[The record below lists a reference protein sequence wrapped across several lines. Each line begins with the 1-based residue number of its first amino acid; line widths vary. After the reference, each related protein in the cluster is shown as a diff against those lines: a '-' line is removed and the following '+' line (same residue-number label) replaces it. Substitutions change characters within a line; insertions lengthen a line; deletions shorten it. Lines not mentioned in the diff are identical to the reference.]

1 MKNNRTNR
9 FSIRLKVLLGTVLTN
24 LLICVAMGITTYI
37 YVRSSYVNSSAKN
50 TLAIV
55 KVAANQLNG
64 NLMSILEE
72 GADDSYANTVM
83 LTDMQHV
90 ADSANVNAVYTLAK
104 RNDKLVYLSTL
115 TEEKI
120 AIGTVAS
127 SKASSLYAS
136 AISDNGTAN
145 KKIEVTSKG
154 VHYITAY
161 APILDSSGEIVGVLG
176 VDYIVDDLMAS
187 LNGIVRIIILIGV
200 VLVLVSA
207 VISIWMSGNITKGL
221 LVVDE
226 KINDLVSNNGDL
238 TREIELRG
246 NDEVTDI
253 ADSINKLLDYIRS
266 VVSSISVSSK
276 ELSSSV
282 DTALSLILKT
292 DEQLGSV
299 SDNMNQMSA
308 AMEETSSSILE
319 IQGNTKQ
326 IKDGIQEMDANVKT
340 GNEFAIDM
348 ERRALEVRENA
359 EKETKKVK
367 ETAEKITESLNVKIE
382 RSKDVERISALTQ
395 TILDIASQT
404 NLLSLNASI
413 EAARAGEYGKG
424 FAIVAQEISSLADN
438 SAETAKQIQQIS
450 DEVIG
455 NVREL
460 AEESTKMV
468 DFVQDKTIVGYTQ
481 LMDLGSQY
489 GEDAKNISD
498 MLTNVDNASG
508 NIESSIKAVSEA
520 INGVSIAAEESVKG
534 ISQVVDLVSEM
545 SEHMQGNKEAANTN
559 ASISSRL
566 DAEVN
571 KFTF

>member
-120 AIGTVAS
+120 AIGTAAS
-127 SKASSLYAS
+127 SKASSLYTS

-176 VDYIVDDLMAS
+176 VDYI
-187 LNGIVRIIILIGV
+187 
-200 VLVLVSA
+200 
-207 VISIWMSGNITKGL
+207 
-221 LVVDE
+221 
-226 KINDLVSNNGDL
+226 
-238 TREIELRG
+238 
-246 NDEVTDI
+246 
-253 ADSINKLLDYIRS
+253 RS
-266 VVSSISVSSK
+266 VVSSIYGSSK

-348 ERRALEVRENA
+348 ERRALEVRANA

-438 SAETAKQIQQIS
+438 SADSA
-450 DEVIG
+450 D
-455 NVREL
+455 
-460 AEESTKMV
+460 
-468 DFVQDKTIVGYTQ
+468 
-481 LMDLGSQY
+481 
-489 GEDAKNISD
+489 
-498 MLTNVDNASG
+498 
-508 NIESSIKAVSEA
+508 
-520 INGVSIAAEESVKG
+520 
-534 ISQVVDLVSEM
+534 
-545 SEHMQGNKEAANTN
+545 
-559 ASISSRL
+559 
-566 DAEVN
+566 
-571 KFTF
+571 